1 MNIADIFK
9 KPSDPITPNAGGDFV
24 YQAAAKGQQ
33 NTLQN
38 VPDVKKYVNRGIT
51 PVANENLD
59 LYLPATQS
67 TFTKLGNS
75 LAQTLISEL
84 TLGTLRGISDMTDAI
99 IGGIMRGITGEKN
112 DFSNPVSD
120 FLAKQQENFRN
131 FAPVYADPRLNI
143 GNGGLKDAGWWLS
156 NAPSIISSLTL
167 LIPGAGVVKGVSA
180 AGKALRVG
188 SRTRALLSSASGA
201 AKRIEKGKDL
211 NKFQKFIISD
221 NTAKGT
227 SLFLENT
234 ANAAL
239 SRTIENYQEASQV
252 NNDMYIKSLD
262 YLKDDDNYKDYIK
275 RNKKQLE
282 DKGIDPNDKEAIAKD
297 IASEAAK
304 ETFTLDYANVV
315 FDIAQMYAL
324 RNAWS
329 RIRNAPKSDFRVT
342 AANKQAAKEIG
353 RTEEE
358 ISKLNENISKF
369 KKYSSNLKHR
379 AINQGKLILTES
391 TEGIEEAVNYI
402 AQQEGMT
409 LGNTLL
415 TGEGIHSGFWKKTFG
430 GYDDRLQSYLNSPQL
445 WDSAFWGLMG
455 GVVFQSLGSGFKRM
469 EATFAEKADKQLSKN
484 EAKADEE
491 TKANKTPWYYIA
503 QVPEIKRR
511 IEDIRRRNERFNSFK
526 NDLNDINKGID
537 IFQEKENRKEGQLDS
552 EELKEAARQRAF
564 KDYVTDITLSA
575 LNNGNYDLLKAYLQD
590 ENVLKGIADSGIF
603 NTSKDANG
611 NIIQKP
617 STELYNDSKK
627 FIDNA
632 VKYMEKV
639 ADQFDIELDR
649 LNMFTASR
657 KFKGRVSQEVLN
669 IIASDNIKYNAA
681 IDQEKDNINYYNS
694 QIAKK
699 IAYITNNEA
708 LKDKFDPNAN
718 YENTIRLSVI
728 GTQLGILRN
737 RRKNIAKEPDS
748 ISKSVALS
756 NIDKQIE
763 FLERNLN
770 DDELTFVTARSL
782 QITGIDELT
791 NKIIS
796 DSSNDEFLEYFN
808 SIIINNGKKT
818 KNGKL
823 SFEHLDSNILKLNP
837 KALKPIDDSRKESY
851 KKISLEA
858 SKAYKS
864 LENVD
869 EELANLYS
877 DKIISELTI
886 GNYSSLINSDFDS
899 VADRIGIINNTLNQA
914 RITAIEK
921 SSDILLDLYS
931 KYGQKIRDIVK
942 AEYEGED
949 VHSVKALY
957 SDMDYRDAKQMQDAL
972 KVLEL
977 TKSYNKNVAA
987 SIESAFNEA
996 DRIDKT
1002 KQRNAELNGEV
1013 EKSTNKKGKSA
1024 PQNSPITNPTENPLE
1039 SNTEEQKGKK
1049 TDKSDEKK
1057 ELTDPNKANPIQQ
1070 ENPIKPEEKETPQE
1084 TPQETPVEKD
1094 QTDSDVINKIND
1106 TNNVFNG
1113 SRQIGSA
1120 QLAKINGVYQLV
1132 VPLENGTK
1140 VLTNYIKDKGVT
1152 SDNTIKNIAN
1162 SDLYDNEG
1170 VDITR
1175 PWNIE
1180 KYPVVKT
1187 KSGSTG
1193 LNYYIAE
1200 KGKVVNT
1207 DTIDYKNQ
1215 QEEKKAQQS
1224 TEFKP
1229 GDVVTFDG
1237 NRFEIIEDKGNYY
1250 RARFFG
1256 DANSE
1261 VKIKKADVEAGL
1273 YEKWDPNTYY
1283 DPKTRSWVGSK
1294 ENSTSTNEQAAKPK
1308 QQPQNPEE
1316 EEFKGT
1322 ADLGYNVTEEINRTA
1337 LLHKNA
1343 IAENKIRRA
1352 FMPIYMKNKN
1362 MTLDQIEAHIDNI
1375 IDELVTRNEDRS
1387 TLESAKP
1394 SILAFFKR
1402 RIEKKYKNKVDSTTD
1417 ELLLEEAIGVY
1428 ENGDV
1433 NLFRIDYVT
1442 KLNELLD
1449 VYCKELGVPT
1459 INNKKYIN
1467 LEDFFRYLNKNS
1479 KDNLTATIL
1488 YSGVNEYL
1496 KTPEAKTK
1504 YIRTDDLNDNIQ
1516 DATDKIIKSEE
1527 TRQSE
1532 LIKEDNPQRI
1542 NLDPFA
1548 LKYADEDTAKE
1559 MEDAFLS
1566 SNIGDELI
1574 YEIED
1579 DKIIF
1584 KTKDGKL
1591 LGTNTLPRI
1600 DETTGIKTMKIANFV
1615 YDLDKTSDGHITS
1628 KLKNAII
1635 RWFTSDD
1642 DSCKQL
1648 RALLYSY
1655 VYENKTNKEKQLLVQ
1670 EFANNIEIK
1679 NAIEEGLILSFTKG
1693 DIQEVMTM
1701 DHLGKLFK
1709 YRNIKNTLDDRFLKY
1724 SIDAW
1729 FDKIYENYEYAKY
1742 LSENPNTPIK
1752 ISNISDGKII
1762 RNTDD
1767 ITTANLKQHAIP
1779 ATEAI
1784 GGGVN
1789 IDVNRITITDN
1800 NYDTMVAGSTPV
1812 HMGFNRN
1819 TTHVTVLNRNGS
1831 VEYVAAIPSTVID
1844 KFIGDKAKEIV
1855 SALENNIYK
1864 LLDNYIADNS
1874 VTNFKALKNFLLNAF
1889 NYKNYSTIFYNVS
1902 AFTAKG
1908 ENNSEIIV
1916 IRRKDKNGNEYKLR
1930 FLPNNTVDIT
1940 RPEYEENENA
1950 FRERKGLNVNDKD
1963 VKRTLK
1969 DIINNLRFNINETLI
1984 NSDSL
1989 STDPSINGILSKK
2002 NGKFIITIGD
2012 DSWEFNSFNEFVLTQ
2027 NLVSLN
2033 THPSDNGSNFIINEF
2048 SSIEYSISKLENKV
2062 EEKEDTSTPVEE
2074 SQPIE
2079 IPDNLP
2085 ETEKVRGILDGSIP
2099 VPNDDKALAIYDI
2112 ITDGNK
2118 ELLKALNDLELLPK
2132 TIIFDEKLNKVKKDE
2147 NGKEIFDKNGNKVY
2161 DGPNAQTN
2169 TDTNIVTLGEKWL
2182 QRFDLGSYSRQ
2193 YAGRI
2198 LIHERIH
2205 QLFHDKKHNYSKYSK
2220 SITDVFNEFINSI
2233 NDNSIRNFL
2242 KYYYKKKGI
2251 DEKHKTYDLSDEI
2264 VERYKKVL
2272 EGFKYEQYENDI
2284 DRRLEEFIVD
2294 SMMNE
2299 TLIEYLNSVQTK
2311 TKKGYE
2317 NLFQKLIREISKLF
2331 GWTVEK
2337 GSLREKEIYALKD
2350 LSKTTKKNTTKKS
2363 EKNKNKKYNQPTIPG
2378 LFDEEE
2384 QNSTQSPIVK
2394 ETKQEPQQTVEQEI
2408 EEDETEEEIE
2418 IDADNLDLDIED
2430 DVEDLSNTTY
2440 VQSTTNELTLDST
2453 YTPEMQDIKAK
2464 AIADG
2469 TFMKA
2474 PNGNPTNLNERQWLQ
2489 VRTKAFKNWFGDW
2502 ENNPSEASKVVDEN
2516 GEPLVVYHG
2525 TKYIF
2530 HTFRN
2535 KYETYKEEKY
2545 LETSEIKKEV
2555 LDTFTNKEKNT
2566 LIPLINRFEDNPF
2579 IALSEF
2585 TKSEEELFNKYYDKL
2600 SILRNNGKK
2609 VIQHYNIGNFFTTDK
2624 TYAETYGTNVYSTFL
2639 NIRNLKY
2646 DDKLHRIYTSDSRIN
2661 SLQEEGY
2668 DGIIGHDVKGRDVES
2683 KGIEYLVFNP
2693 NQIKSATSNNGEFS
2707 KENDDIRYST
2717 TDELSISKVK
2727 EDCQN
2732 FLDNFGIS
2740 IDNYPVSEIVDRFD
2754 KVNRLINA
2762 NTAEEITDGV
2772 GEAIAFM
2779 MQYSKQFNEL
2789 LTLKNINTPLQYKG
2803 IRRASKNNLEINIE
2817 SKFTNEQRQQAIT
2830 EIGKDIAEELR
2841 KRYNINSK
2849 PNNIVSSIM
2858 QKVKELIN
2866 MFFELFTPNVKNQ
2879 FRVINNNIRNIVDNI
2894 ILNDPT
2900 IINFNNIKP
2909 GTFGRE
2915 STIVNFEKALTENP
2929 YEEGIIYTLNKYGIA
2944 LAGSGSLA
2952 TFGVLYR
2959 PAENPLHDIDFNA
2972 QGMSVSKLENIL
2984 TNEFKHIYNT
2994 NTIRQ
2999 GEGHTET
3006 YLILDRP
3013 FKIQHTKDDGTY
3025 ILDATTGEYLGKYHY
3040 SNLKLA
3046 DDVQGKMLDFFLGNT
3061 SPYGNREA
3069 ELNGKKYLFTDPRNV
3084 ILAKVTWG
3092 RHKDIFDYN
3101 RFISKEQ
3108 KETLDK
3114 QKKERTKEIVNR
3126 IKRSNV
3132 IWASPTIGK
3141 TTYIKD
3147 HKDEILE
3154 WDEEVNPRRN
3164 VFLKEQIDPNNTM
3177 TKEEYNAARS
3187 EYMADLNN
3195 HPEYV
3200 EFLTNEWNKLKEK
3213 SRKENKKIFA
3223 SPLPLLKLFPND
3235 FDLIINSNEN
3245 VFLKR
3250 NILRGGKTYS
3260 TRYWK
3265 QDINNILTGL
3275 NQDKIITTD
3284 LYFSDLMESAN
3295 KDNDIR
3301 YSTTDELVITKASSL
3316 LDAKTQLPIQLR
3328 SKFDNMVKSAAIK
3341 TMCR

>member
-38 VPDVKKYVNRGIT
+38 VPDVKKYVNKGIT

-84 TLGTLRGISDMTDAI
+84 TLGTLRAISDLTDVI
-99 IGGIMRGITGEKN
+99 IGSAIRGITGEKN

-143 GNGGLKDAGWWLS
+143 GNGGLTDPGWLLS

-167 LIPGAGVVKGVSA
+167 LIPGAGVVKGISA

-234 ANAAL
+234 ANAAI

-304 ETFTLDYANVV
+304 ETFKLDYANVV

-353 RTEEE
+353 RTGEE
-358 ISKLNENISKF
+358 IAKLNENISKF
-369 KKYSSNLKHR
+369 KKYSSNFKHR

-445 WDSAFWGLMG
+445 WDSAFWGLIG
-455 GVVFQSLGSGFKRM
+455 GVVFQNLGSGFKRM

-603 NTSKDANG
+603 NTSKDADG
-611 NIIQKP
+611 NIIQKS

-627 FIDNA
+627 FIDSA

-699 IAYITNNEA
+699 IAYITSNEA
-708 LKDKFDPNAN
+708 LKNKFDPNAN

-728 GTQLGILRN
+728 GTQLGVLRN

-782 QITGIDELT
+782 QITGIDEVT
-791 NKIIS
+791 NKITS
-796 DSSNDEFLEYFN
+796 DANNNEFLEYFN
-808 SIIINNGKKT
+808 SIILNNGKKT

-851 KKISLEA
+851 KKINLEA

-864 LENVD
+864 LANID

-899 VADRIGIINNTLNQA
+899 VADRVGIINNTLNQA
-914 RITAIEK
+914 RITAIAK

-949 VHSVKALY
+949 ARSVKALY

-1013 EKSTNKKGKSA
+1013 ENSTNKKGKSA

-1039 SNTEEQKGKK
+1039 SNTEKQTGQKI
-1049 TDKSDEKK
+1049 DKSDEKK
-1057 ELTDPNKANPIQQ
+1057 KLTDPNKANPIQK
-1070 ENPIKPEEKETPQE
+1070 ENPIKSEEKETPQE

-1094 QTDSDVINKIND
+1094 KTDSDVINKIND

-1113 SRQIGSA
+1113 SRQIGPA

-1170 VDITR
+1170 VDIIR

-1180 KYPVVKT
+1180 KYPVVKS

-1207 DTIDYKNQ
+1207 DTIDYKKQ
-1215 QEEKKAQQS
+1215 QEEKEAQQS

-1229 GDVVTFDG
+1229 GDIVTFDG
-1237 NRFEIIEDKGNYY
+1237 NRFEIVEDKGNYY

-1261 VKIKKADVEAGL
+1261 VKIKKTDVEAGL
-1273 YEKWDPNTYY
+1273 YEKWDPNTHY
-1283 DPKTRSWVGSK
+1283 DPKTKSWVGAK
-1294 ENSTSTNEQAAKPK
+1294 EDSTSTNEQATKPK
-1308 QQPQNPEE
+1308 QPQNPEE
-1316 EEFKGT
+1316 EFKGI
-1322 ADLGYNVTEEINRTA
+1322 ADLGYDITEEINRTA

-1449 VYCKELGVPT
+1449 AYCKELGVPT

-1516 DATDKIIKSEE
+1516 DATGKIIKSEE

-1532 LIKEDNPQRI
+1532 LIEEDNPQRI
-1542 NLDPFA
+1542 NLDPFV

-1579 DKIIF
+1579 DKILF
-1584 KTKDGKL
+1584 KTKEGKL

-1600 DETTGIKTMKIANFV
+1600 DEATGIKTMKIANFV

-1628 KLKNAII
+1628 KLKNAIL

-1670 EFANNIEIK
+1670 EFANNTEIK

-1742 LSENPNTPIK
+1742 LSENPNIPIK
-1752 ISNISDGKII
+1752 ISSISDGQII

-1779 ATEAI
+1779 STEAI

-1789 IDVNRITITDN
+1789 TDVNRITITDN
-1800 NYDTMVAGSTPV
+1800 NYNTIVAGSTPV

-1889 NYKNYSTIFYNVS
+1889 NHKNYSTIFYNVS

-1950 FRERKGLNVNDKD
+1950 FRERKGLNLDDKD

-1969 DIINNLRFNINETLI
+1969 DIIDNLRFNINETLI
-1984 NSDSL
+1984 NSDNL

-2012 DSWEFNSFNEFVLTQ
+2012 NSWEFNSFNEFVLTQ

-2033 THPSDNGSNFIINEF
+2033 THPSENGTNFVMNEF

-2079 IPDNLP
+2079 IPNNLP
-2085 ETEKVRGILDGSIP
+2085 KTERVKGILDGSIP
-2099 VPNDDKALAIYDI
+2099 VPNDDKALAIYDL
-2112 ITDGNK
+2112 ITDGDK
-2118 ELLKALNDLELLPK
+2118 ELLKALSDLELLPK
-2132 TIIFDEKLNKVKKDE
+2132 NITFVADLSYTIKDD
-2147 NGKEIFDKNGNKVY
+2147 NGKEITIEPNANTDLSTGVTKVGNK
-2161 DGPNAQTN
+2161 
-2169 TDTNIVTLGEKWL
+2169 WL
-2182 QRFDLGSYSRQ
+2182 RVFDDINSRD

-2198 LIHERIH
+2198 LIHERLHQVIH
-2205 QLFHDKKHNYSKYSK
+2205 SG
-2220 SITDVFNEFINSI
+2220 NEGYINSI
-2233 NDNSIRNFL
+2233 KEVYNEFVNSISEDSVRNFL
-2242 KYYYKKKGI
+2242 IYWKKKLNPKI
-2251 DEKHKTYDLSDEI
+2251 ENPIITDEEVKKHLKNINT
-2264 VERYKKVL
+2264 
-2272 EGFKYEQYENDI
+2272 FKYEQYKDI
-2284 DRRLEEFIVD
+2284 NTRIEEFLID
-2294 SMMNE
+2294 SMVNSN
-2299 TLIEYLNSVQTK
+2299 LAEYLNSVQTEVNR
-2311 TKKGYE
+2311 KGGKR
-2317 NLFQKLIREISKLF
+2317 NLLQRIIEFLNKLF
-2331 GWTVEK
+2331 NWNIEK
-2337 GSLREKEIYALKD
+2337 NSLREKEFYALRN
-2350 LSKTTKKNTTKKS
+2350 LSKTTKENTTRKS
-2363 EKNKNKKYNQPTIPG
+2363 EKNKNKKYNQPVIPG

-2384 QNSTQSPIVK
+2384 EQNSTQIPIVE

-2408 EEDETEEEIE
+2408 EEEEEDETEEEIE

-2430 DVEDLSNTTY
+2430 DVEDLSNTEY
-2440 VQSTTNELTLDST
+2440 VQSTTDELTLDST

-2489 VRTKAFKNWFGDW
+2489 VRTKAFKDWFGEW
-2502 ENNPSEASKVVDEN
+2502 EHPKQIEKTITTGLEVSSANNWLDGSTVIQKGNSYFYVNDNGANIEITKKDYDDFNNGKSIMLNKKEETIKTTDSNYSKVLDEN
-2516 GEPLVVYHG
+2516 GEPLVMYHRSNDNIFIFDINKSRHG
-2525 TKYIF
+2525 GFWFSKDPNYYVNTKAKL
-2530 HTFRN
+2530 
-2535 KYETYKEEKY
+2535 KYA
-2545 LETSEIKKEV
+2545 
-2555 LDTFTNKEKNT
+2555 
-2566 LIPLINRFEDNPF
+2566 IP
-2579 IALSEF
+2579 
-2585 TKSEEELFNKYYDKL
+2585 
-2600 SILRNNGKK
+2600 
-2609 VIQHYNIGNFFTTDK
+2609 V
-2624 TYAETYGTNVYSTFL
+2624 FL
-2639 NIRNLKY
+2639 NIRIPNDINHELFELAVDGDESTEGGVKTTQFDGWITKDIHTPEFY
-2646 DDKLHRIYTSDSRIN
+2646 GDDYSSSI
-2661 SLQEEGY
+2661 
-2668 DGIIGHDVKGRDVES
+2668 
-2683 KGIEYLVFNP
+2683 VFAMAIDP

-2707 KENDDIRYST
+2707 KEND
-2717 TDELSISKVK
+2717 
-2727 EDCQN
+2727 
-2732 FLDNFGIS
+2732 
-2740 IDNYPVSEIVDRFD
+2740 
-2754 KVNRLINA
+2754 
-2762 NTAEEITDGV
+2762 
-2772 GEAIAFM
+2772 
-2779 MQYSKQFNEL
+2779 
-2789 LTLKNINTPLQYKG
+2789 
-2803 IRRASKNNLEINIE
+2803 
-2817 SKFTNEQRQQAIT
+2817 
-2830 EIGKDIAEELR
+2830 
-2841 KRYNINSK
+2841 
-2849 PNNIVSSIM
+2849 
-2858 QKVKELIN
+2858 
-2866 MFFELFTPNVKNQ
+2866 
-2879 FRVINNNIRNIVDNI
+2879 
-2894 ILNDPT
+2894 
-2900 IINFNNIKP
+2900 
-2909 GTFGRE
+2909 
-2915 STIVNFEKALTENP
+2915 
-2929 YEEGIIYTLNKYGIA
+2929 
-2944 LAGSGSLA
+2944 
-2952 TFGVLYR
+2952 
-2959 PAENPLHDIDFNA
+2959 
-2972 QGMSVSKLENIL
+2972 
-2984 TNEFKHIYNT
+2984 
-2994 NTIRQ
+2994 
-2999 GEGHTET
+2999 
-3006 YLILDRP
+3006 
-3013 FKIQHTKDDGTY
+3013 
-3025 ILDATTGEYLGKYHY
+3025 
-3040 SNLKLA
+3040 
-3046 DDVQGKMLDFFLGNT
+3046 
-3061 SPYGNREA
+3061 
-3069 ELNGKKYLFTDPRNV
+3069 
-3084 ILAKVTWG
+3084 
-3092 RHKDIFDYN
+3092 
-3101 RFISKEQ
+3101 
-3108 KETLDK
+3108 
-3114 QKKERTKEIVNR
+3114 
-3126 IKRSNV
+3126 
-3132 IWASPTIGK
+3132 
-3141 TTYIKD
+3141 
-3147 HKDEILE
+3147 
-3154 WDEEVNPRRN
+3154 
-3164 VFLKEQIDPNNTM
+3164 
-3177 TKEEYNAARS
+3177 
-3187 EYMADLNN
+3187 
-3195 HPEYV
+3195 
-3200 EFLTNEWNKLKEK
+3200 
-3213 SRKENKKIFA
+3213 
-3223 SPLPLLKLFPND
+3223 
-3235 FDLIINSNEN
+3235 
-3245 VFLKR
+3245 
-3250 NILRGGKTYS
+3250 
-3260 TRYWK
+3260 
-3265 QDINNILTGL
+3265 
-3275 NQDKIITTD
+3275 
-3284 LYFSDLMESAN
+3284 
-3295 KDNDIR
+3295 DIR

-3328 SKFDNMVKSAAIK
+3328 SKFDNMVESAAIRN
-3341 TMCR
+3341 MCR

>member
-38 VPDVKKYVNRGIT
+38 IPDVKKYVNKGIT
-51 PVANENLD
+51 PVANEDLD

-112 DFSNPVSD
+112 DFNNPVSD

-143 GNGGLKDAGWWLS
+143 GNGGLKDAGWWLN

-262 YLKDDDNYKDYIK
+262 YLKDDDNYKDYIR

-282 DKGIDPNDKEAIAKD
+282 DKGIDPNDREAIAKD

-304 ETFTLDYANVV
+304 ETFKLDYANVV

-353 RTEEE
+353 RTGEE
-358 ISKLNENISKF
+358 IAKLNENISKF

-379 AINQGKLILTES
+379 AINQGKLILSES

-445 WDSAFWGLMG
+445 WDSAFWGLIG
-455 GVVFQSLGSGFKRM
+455 GVVFQNLGSGFKRM
-469 EATFAEKADKQLSKN
+469 EATFAEKADKQLSKD

-611 NIIQKP
+611 NIIQKS

-699 IAYITNNEA
+699 IAYITSNEA
-708 LKDKFDPNAN
+708 LKGKFDPNAN

-728 GTQLGILRN
+728 GTQLGVLRH

-748 ISKSVALS
+748 ISKSVSLS

-791 NKIIS
+791 NKITS

-851 KKISLEA
+851 KKLSLEA

-864 LENVD
+864 LENID
-869 EELANLYS
+869 EDLANLYS

-949 VHSVKALY
+949 AHSVKALY

-1039 SNTEEQKGKK
+1039 SNTEKQTGQK
-1049 TDKSDEKK
+1049 TDKSDEKT

-1070 ENPIKPEEKETPQE
+1070 ENPIKSEEKETPQE
-1084 TPQETPVEKD
+1084 TPQETPVKKD

-1113 SRQIGSA
+1113 SRQVGPA
-1120 QLAKINGVYQLV
+1120 QLAKINGAYQLI

-1152 SDNTIKNIAN
+1152 SDNTVKNIAN

-1175 PWNIE
+1175 SWNIE

-1224 TEFKP
+1224 NEFKP

-1261 VKIKKADVEAGL
+1261 VKIKKTDVEAGL

-1283 DPKTRSWVGSK
+1283 DPKTKSWVGAK
-1294 ENSTSTNEQAAKPK
+1294 ENSTSTNEQADKPK
-1308 QQPQNPEE
+1308 QPQNPE

-1343 IAENKIRRA
+1343 IAENKIRSA

-1532 LIKEDNPQRI
+1532 LIEEDNPQRI

-1559 MEDAFLS
+1559 MEEAFLS
-1566 SNIGDELI
+1566 SNVGDELI

-1789 IDVNRITITDN
+1789 TDVNRITITDN

-1819 TTHVTVLNRNGS
+1819 TTHVTILNRNGS

-1950 FRERKGLNVNDKD
+1950 FRERKGLNVDDKD

-2033 THPSDNGSNFIINEF
+2033 THPSDNGTNFVINEF

-2079 IPDNLP
+2079 IPNNLP
-2085 ETEKVRGILDGSIP
+2085 ETEKVKGILDGNIP

-2132 TIIFDEKLNKVKKDE
+2132 TIIFDEKLNKVKKDK
-2147 NGKEIFDKNGNKVY
+2147 NGKEIFDENGNKVY

-2251 DEKHKTYDLSDEI
+2251 DEKHKAYDLSDEI

-2363 EKNKNKKYNQPTIPG
+2363 DKNKNKKYNQPTIPG

-2384 QNSTQSPIVK
+2384 
-2394 ETKQEPQQTVEQEI
+2394 QTVEQEI

-2430 DVEDLSNTTY
+2430 DVEDLSNTKY
-2440 VQSTTNELTLDST
+2440 VQSTTDELTLDST
-2453 YTPEMQDIKAK
+2453 YTSEIQDIKAK

-2474 PNGNPTNLNERQWLQ
+2474 PNDNPTNLNERQWLQ
-2489 VRTKAFKNWFGDW
+2489 VRTKAFKDWFGEW
-2502 ENNPSEASKVVDEN
+2502 EHPKQTEKEIIIELKVSSSQNWVDGSTVVKRDNSYFYINDEGLNIEITKNEFDDFNEGKIIVLNKKTEVIKVLDTNFSKVLDEN
-2516 GEPLVVYHG
+2516 GEPLVMYHRSDNDI
-2525 TKYIF
+2525 TIF
-2530 HTFRN
+2530 DIN
-2535 KYETYKEEKY
+2535 KSKHGGFWFSKDPYYYKEVKGKSHY
-2545 LETSEIKKEV
+2545 A
-2555 LDTFTNKEKNT
+2555 
-2566 LIPLINRFEDNPF
+2566 IPVF
-2579 IALSEF
+2579 I
-2585 TKSEEELFNKYYDKL
+2585 
-2600 SILRNNGKK
+2600 
-2609 VIQHYNIGNFFTTDK
+2609 
-2624 TYAETYGTNVYSTFL
+2624 
-2639 NIRNLKY
+2639 NIRNPNSINHETFLTAVDGDNIIEGGIRNTQFDGWITKNINTPEFY
-2646 DDKLHRIYTSDSRIN
+2646 GDDYSENIVFAMALDS
-2661 SLQEEGY
+2661 
-2668 DGIIGHDVKGRDVES
+2668 
-2683 KGIEYLVFNP
+2683 

-2707 KENDDIRYST
+2707 KEND
-2717 TDELSISKVK
+2717 
-2727 EDCQN
+2727 
-2732 FLDNFGIS
+2732 
-2740 IDNYPVSEIVDRFD
+2740 
-2754 KVNRLINA
+2754 
-2762 NTAEEITDGV
+2762 
-2772 GEAIAFM
+2772 
-2779 MQYSKQFNEL
+2779 
-2789 LTLKNINTPLQYKG
+2789 
-2803 IRRASKNNLEINIE
+2803 
-2817 SKFTNEQRQQAIT
+2817 
-2830 EIGKDIAEELR
+2830 
-2841 KRYNINSK
+2841 
-2849 PNNIVSSIM
+2849 
-2858 QKVKELIN
+2858 
-2866 MFFELFTPNVKNQ
+2866 
-2879 FRVINNNIRNIVDNI
+2879 
-2894 ILNDPT
+2894 
-2900 IINFNNIKP
+2900 
-2909 GTFGRE
+2909 
-2915 STIVNFEKALTENP
+2915 
-2929 YEEGIIYTLNKYGIA
+2929 
-2944 LAGSGSLA
+2944 
-2952 TFGVLYR
+2952 
-2959 PAENPLHDIDFNA
+2959 
-2972 QGMSVSKLENIL
+2972 
-2984 TNEFKHIYNT
+2984 
-2994 NTIRQ
+2994 
-2999 GEGHTET
+2999 
-3006 YLILDRP
+3006 
-3013 FKIQHTKDDGTY
+3013 
-3025 ILDATTGEYLGKYHY
+3025 
-3040 SNLKLA
+3040 
-3046 DDVQGKMLDFFLGNT
+3046 
-3061 SPYGNREA
+3061 
-3069 ELNGKKYLFTDPRNV
+3069 
-3084 ILAKVTWG
+3084 
-3092 RHKDIFDYN
+3092 
-3101 RFISKEQ
+3101 
-3108 KETLDK
+3108 
-3114 QKKERTKEIVNR
+3114 
-3126 IKRSNV
+3126 
-3132 IWASPTIGK
+3132 
-3141 TTYIKD
+3141 
-3147 HKDEILE
+3147 
-3154 WDEEVNPRRN
+3154 
-3164 VFLKEQIDPNNTM
+3164 
-3177 TKEEYNAARS
+3177 
-3187 EYMADLNN
+3187 
-3195 HPEYV
+3195 
-3200 EFLTNEWNKLKEK
+3200 
-3213 SRKENKKIFA
+3213 
-3223 SPLPLLKLFPND
+3223 
-3235 FDLIINSNEN
+3235 
-3245 VFLKR
+3245 
-3250 NILRGGKTYS
+3250 
-3260 TRYWK
+3260 
-3265 QDINNILTGL
+3265 
-3275 NQDKIITTD
+3275 
-3284 LYFSDLMESAN
+3284 
-3295 KDNDIR
+3295 DIR

-3328 SKFDNMVKSAAIK
+3328 SKFDNMVESAAIRN
-3341 TMCR
+3341 MCR